1 MTPIDLSHLSE
12 EIKKTQNWSNHRK
25 QMFGMGLMN
34 ELYITDG
41 SVSKTSPVIIPA
53 SDRAMTTQLVS
64 DVLDD
69 LIAYD
74 EIDPMVYPLEGEPVS
89 GTELDF
95 PHLLILNNEP
105 GIQYILNTHLWLKV
119 MDDPERTLALVV
131 TGNLSGAFTFYIEQ
145 VSGQFE
151 KMVVNFDKNGIYL
164 LTKLSVD
171 VLHLTDQ
178 PLTLH

>member
-69 LIAYD
+69 LIA
-74 EIDPMVYPLEGEPVS
+74 
-89 GTELDF
+89 
-95 PHLLILNNEP
+95 
-105 GIQYILNTHLWLKV
+105 
-119 MDDPERTLALVV
+119 
-131 TGNLSGAFTFYIEQ
+131 
-145 VSGQFE
+145 
-151 KMVVNFDKNGIYL
+151 
-164 LTKLSVD
+164 
-171 VLHLTDQ
+171 
-178 PLTLH
+178 